1 MTTLNSGEGL
11 EKLDVFINFWQKCKL
26 VQLLQEAVWQF
37 LNEPNMKLSHDPPIA
52 FLGIYLREMKTYA
65 HTKNYIDDF

>member
-1 MTTLNSGEGL
+1 MTTPDSGEDL
-11 EKLDVFINFWQKCKL
+11 EKLDVLINFWQKCKI

-37 LNEPNMKLSHDPPIA
+37 LNKLNMELSHDPVIG

-65 HTKNYIDDF
+65 HTRNYIGDF